1 MAEPIVIGDEVGELA
16 LDEVLHDLAH
26 ANEEDDLV
34 EGAGVVEGGVE
45 GEATQEG
52 EGGSEGANKKRK
64 VSSPFATDNAFIT
77 RYERTSAPELGTG
90 IQGVV
95 FACMDKLHNK
105 LVAIKRVRLGTDDDG
120 IPSTTL
126 REIAVHRQ
134 LGDHPNITKMLDVV
148 VNPSRVFIVFEY
160 VDRDLK
166 AYLNSKQ
173 GPLEPKE
180 IQSFSFQLLQGM
192 DYCHSRG
199 IMHRDLKPRNILV
212 RADGCLKICDFG
224 LSRAFVPPTRKWT
237 HEVVTLWYRPPEVLL
252 GADYSLPL
260 DVWSLG
266 LCIAEMINK
275 APVFPGNCEVDQ
287 LFKIFIVL
295 GTPSEDTWP
304 GVTSTPDWNT
314 SFPVW
319 SPISLRSFL
328 KNPPGLDVV
337 GLVDLLQQMLAL
349 DPRNRISTANALR
362 HPFYSGFTPEL
373 TAFP

>member
-1 MAEPIVIGDEVGELA
+1 MAEPIIIEDEVGEEA
-16 LDEVLHDLAH
+16 LDQVLLDLA
-26 ANEEDDLV
+26 ADNFGDDA
-34 EGAGVVEGGVE
+34 GAGAGETAQEEEEEEEEKEGTE
-45 GEATQEG
+45 
-52 EGGSEGANKKRK
+52 NKKRK
-64 VSSPFATDNAFIT
+64 VSSPFATDDAFIS
-77 RYERTSAPELGTG
+77 RYERTAADELGTG

-105 LVAIKRVRLGTDDDG
+105 LVAIKRVRLGADDDG

-148 VNPSRVFIVFEY
+148 VNPLRVFIVFEY

-180 IQSFSFQLLQGM
+180 IQSFSFQLLQGI

-237 HEVVTLWYRPPEVLL
+237 HEVVTLWYRPLEVLL

-260 DVWSLG
+260 DVWSLA
-266 LCIAEMINK
+266 LCIVEMINK
-275 APVFPGNCEVDQ
+275 VPAFPGNCEVDQ
-287 LFKIFIVL
+287 IFRIFRIL
-295 GTPSEDTWP
+295 GTPSEETWP

-328 KNPPGLDVV
+328 KLPAGLDAV
-337 GLVDLLQQMLAL
+337 GIVDLLQQMLAL
-349 DPRNRISTANALR
+349 DPRNRISTTIALS
-362 HPFYSGFTPEL
+362 HSFYSGFTPH
-373 TAFP
+373 